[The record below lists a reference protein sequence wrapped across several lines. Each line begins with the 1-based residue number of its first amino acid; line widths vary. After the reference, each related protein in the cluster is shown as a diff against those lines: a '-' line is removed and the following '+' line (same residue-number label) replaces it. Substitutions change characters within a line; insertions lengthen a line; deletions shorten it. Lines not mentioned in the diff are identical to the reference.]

1 MAPITFSDFTTA
13 LAFISIIGL
22 IMIYDQLTIMKN
34 RLDAFHTRLTTA
46 IRQGEAAEA
55 EARTAMDKYNTLRKK
70 MAALEERLNTYH
82 CTMLTEITGI
92 IERQNMES
100 IDQHRDRASS
110 SRQLCEVPSGSSR
123 KTTMDGGVSSLN
135 KRRPVVHSR
144 DSCLIPHR
152 SASTGGVD
160 MRAAGEQPPPQ
171 QQQQLVVR
179 QKPSSG
185 KNSVRSVIASMGGRS
200 WRLKTKEKKEIVR
213 RRMASFHL

>member
-13 LAFISIIGL
+13 LAFISILGL

-34 RLDAFHTRLTTA
+34 RLDAFHTRLTGA

-55 EARTAMDKYNTLRKK
+55 EAITAIDKYNTLRKK
-70 MAALEERLNTYH
+70 MAALEDRLNTYH
-82 CTMLTEITGI
+82 CTMLTEISGI
-92 IERQNMES
+92 IERQNMD
-100 IDQHRDRASS
+100 IDQHRDNKHQGASS
-110 SRQLCEVPSGSSR
+110 SRQLCEVPSGPSR
-123 KTTMDGGVSSLN
+123 RTTDGGVSSLN

-152 SASTGGVD
+152 SASTGCVGVD
-160 MRAAGEQPPPQ
+160 IRAGEPPP
-171 QQQQLVVR
+171 QQQLVVR
-179 QKPSSG
+179 EKPCSG